1 MYLLVLPKRLS
12 FLSSPIFSPRRRPL
26 ALPTPSKD
34 GPQSSHQRVK
44 AEAQVLIL
52 CQCLLLSPD
61 WDIFLDY
68 SSFLIQFG
76 SRELLYSIP
85 TTLGISED
93 FTVWW
98 SRPGTAWYVLTC
110 DSGLHPLTGSLDIP
124 QFSHCDRPPS
134 HPLLH
139 VRQQVHFIMLQ
150 SLWTYTRLDWL
161 LAGSAP
167 VISTA

>member
-1 MYLLVLPKRLS
+1 VDVNGLDIVGYP
-12 FLSSPIFSPRRRPL
+12 FSSNPLTSLPL

-34 GPQSSHQRVK
+34 GPQSSHQRLK

-52 CQCLLLSPD
+52 CQCHMLSPD

-93 FTVWW
+93 FTLRW
-98 SRPGTAWYVLTC
+98 R
-110 DSGLHPLTGSLDIP
+110 
-124 QFSHCDRPPS
+124 
-134 HPLLH
+134 
-139 VRQQVHFIMLQ
+139 
-150 SLWTYTRLDWL
+150 
-161 LAGSAP
+161 
-167 VISTA
+167 